1 MNDINKTI
9 KHFESLQKRY
19 TTQHNGQMCDRVND
33 ALEALYRFQGQ
44 GARYMHFVTVF
55 EKVEPSEVFFAEF
68 GDQRTWG
75 YYPEYEWAV
84 EALHEN
90 VTDIHEGC
98 YEYAVIEK
106 IDYGICAI
114 CEKRQW
120 FKWDKEKRVYFEI
133 EEPEC
138 VKHLT
143 NFAIG

>member
-1 MNDINKTI
+1 MYFI
-9 KHFESLQKRY
+9 
-19 TTQHNGQMCDRVND
+19 
-33 ALEALYRFQGQ
+33 
-44 GARYMHFVTVF
+44 TVF
-55 EKVEPSEVFFAEF
+55 DKIEPSDIYFAEF

-90 VTDIHEGC
+90 RTDMHEGC

-114 CEKRQW
+114 ADERQW
-120 FKWDKEKRVYFEI
+120 FKWDKDKYGYFEI

-138 VKHLT
+138 VKHLV